1 MSKKNKI
8 FKKDL
13 SDAEQPRAKGKTES
27 EMLSDDELKILSA
40 AHKDFDRSTLPNY
53 DNSDV
58 AKAKRYAKKNK
69 PTVIFV
75 SATVLLLIAVIA
87 TLSVFLYLQGRDAP
101 STDDFK
107 LTLGEDEYT
116 IKYKSAMRDDVLY
129 LDIVQIARYTELVIS
144 GSANAVKIS
153 CDDGTYVRFE
163 EGKNTALVNGEKV
176 KLGGVAEIVQLDSES
191 EGKMQCF
198 IPYTFIER
206 LFSHEVVKGSKR
218 SVYVSYSNKT
228 NEILIHRIS
237 YKDSKEALP
246 IGFSADCFDLV
257 ADSLLKED
265 ADDSIYTVLKE
276 NFLSMTLLVNKSNPL
291 GEFFTPKGLISLNN
305 VGCPVAPGRE
315 FLLEETAALAL
326 TQMLLALGEEL
337 GRNAPAIVTSAYR
350 SYDYQKAL
358 FEKYVQNRVAR
369 GMSRAEAEKDAS
381 RTSAKAGESEHQSG
395 LCVDLLERG
404 ERYLSVSFEESD
416 CFAWLCE
423 NAHKYGYI
431 LRYPKG
437 KEHITKYDYEPWH
450 YRFVGVDV
458 ARVIYE
464 DKICLEEYLAR
475 Y

>member
-8 FKKDL
+8 FNKDL
-13 SDAEQPRAKGKTES
+13 SES
-27 EMLSDDELKILSA
+27 EQQSGSGNDTELLSDDELKIISA

-75 SATVLLLIAVIA
+75 AATVLLLIAVIV
-87 TLSVFLYLQGRDAP
+87 TLSIFLYLQGRNAP
-101 STDDFK
+101 STEDFK
-107 LTLGEDEYT
+107 LTLGDDDYT
-116 IKYKSAMRDDVLY
+116 LKYKSAMRDDVLY
-129 LDIVQIARYTELVIS
+129 LDIIQIARYAELVIS
-144 GSANAVKIS
+144 GSDSTVKIT

-163 EGKNTALVNGEKV
+163 QGEDTALVNGERA
-176 KLGGVAEIVQLDSES
+176 KLGGVAEIVRLDADS

-198 IPYTFIER
+198 VPYTFIEK
-206 LFSHEVVKGSKR
+206 LFSLEVINGTR

-228 NEILIHRIS
+228 NEILIHRIT
-237 YKDSKEALP
+237 YKESGEALP
-246 IGFSADCFDLV
+246 ISFSADCFDLV
-257 ADSLLKED
+257 ADSLLKND
-265 ADDSIYTVLKE
+265 ADGTTYTGTKD
-276 NFLSMTLLVNKSNPL
+276 NSLSMTLLVNKNNPL
-291 GEFFTPKGLISLNN
+291 GEFFTPEGLISLNDI
-305 VGCPVAPGRE
+305 GCPVAMGRE
-315 FLLEETAALAL
+315 FLLEERAARAL
-326 TQMLLALGEEL
+326 TQMLSALGEAL
-337 GRNAPAIVTSAYR
+337 GKNAPAIVTSAYR
-350 SYDYQKAL
+350 SYSYQKAL
-358 FEKYVQNRVAR
+358 YDKYVQNRIAR
-369 GMSRAEAEKDAS
+369 GMSPKDAEADAS

-416 CFAWLCE
+416 CFAWLSE

-437 KEHITKYDYEPWH
+437 KEDITKYDYEPWH
-450 YRFVGVDV
+450 YRFVGVDA

-464 DKICLEEYLAR
+464 DKICLEEYLAA